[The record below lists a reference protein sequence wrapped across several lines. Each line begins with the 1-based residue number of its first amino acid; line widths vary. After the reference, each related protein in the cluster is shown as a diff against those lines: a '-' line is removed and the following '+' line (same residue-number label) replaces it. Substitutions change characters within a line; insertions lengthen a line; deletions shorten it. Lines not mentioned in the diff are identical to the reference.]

1 VFENRV
7 PRKIFCSK
15 REEMAGGWRELRS
28 EEVHKLNNLNF
39 TRVSKPRRMRW
50 TEHVARLAE
59 MINAYNS
66 LVGETEG

>member
-1 VFENRV
+1 
-7 PRKIFCSK
+7 
-15 REEMAGGWRELRS
+15 MAGGWRELRS